1 MGIMIENIDELHYM
15 LTLFDDFVQL
25 KGKKP
30 TKTWLDKN
38 TEVYYI
44 KYEDGFLFEAPKDLI
59 DILHDGAIN
68 DKNPIIEN
76 RQVTPV

>member
-1 MGIMIENIDELHYM
+1 MEAMIENIDELHFM
-15 LTLFDDFVQL
+15 LILFDDFAQL
-25 KGKKP
+25 KGRKP
-30 TKTWLDKN
+30 TKTWLDGE
-38 TEVYYI
+38 TYCI

-76 RQVTPV
+76 KQVVPVI